1 MRLPVI
7 KHLVSFIERND
18 EDYVVE
24 AMEVLEDLVEAPGIK
39 DEELDVIGE
48 LLSNFSGALE
58 VHQAI
63 KAGKSQRDA
72 LNEFMKRV
80 TGSIDKWCFLQKPSK
95 RKFFDSYNFENT
107 TRRFRHEKEI
117 TKDKQTQ
124 ARVWNLKTAYSK
136 ERAVFLWLYR
146 K

>member
-7 KHLVSFIERND
+7 KHIVSFIERND

-24 AMEVLEDLVEAPGIK
+24 AMELLEDLVEAPGIK

-58 VHQAI
+58 VSTAI
-63 KAGKSQRDA
+63 KEGKTQREA

-80 TGSIDKWCFLQKPSK
+80 TGSIDK
-95 RKFFDSYNFENT
+95 
-107 TRRFRHEKEI
+107 
-117 TKDKQTQ
+117 
-124 ARVWNLKTAYSK
+124 
-136 ERAVFLWLYR
+136 
-146 K
+146 